1 MQEIL
6 LGLKTAYQLGQSKSY
21 AIRKQRLKL
30 LRTAILNHETEIYEA
45 LYKDLKKN
53 KEEAYVTEIGMVVN
67 EINYALKNL
76 EYWMEPESVG
86 TNLLNLPSSSKIYKE
101 PLGVVLIIG
110 PWNYPFQ
117 LCMNPL
123 VGAIAAGNHIVLK
136 PSEFASHTAAVM
148 EKIIYSIFANDYI
161 YVLQGDGATVINNA
175 LDNFRF
181 DHIFY
186 TGSTHVG
193 KLIYKKAA
201 EQLTAVTL
209 ELGGKSPTVVDETAN
224 LEVACKRIASVK
236 FSNCGQMCVAPDYVL
251 VHEAVKEKF
260 IAVLKKTI
268 LNFYGEKPEE
278 NYNYGKIINETR
290 FNRLIQL
297 LGDSEIIF
305 GGDSNKDLL
314 YIAPTLVVPQ
324 SLEALNMQEEI
335 FGPILPI
342 LTYKTKEEALSII
355 AKQPDPLSFY
365 IYSNNAKAIDWWLNN
380 VSFGGGAV
388 NNSAWH
394 LTNHHLPFGGIR
406 NSGIGAYH
414 GLSSF
419 NTFTHRKA
427 VLKTPTWFDPKI
439 RYPNLSGKL
448 KWFKKII

>member
-1 MQEIL
+1 
-6 LGLKTAYQLGQSKSY
+6 
-21 AIRKQRLKL
+21 
-30 LRTAILNHETEIYEA
+30 
-45 LYKDLKKN
+45 
-53 KEEAYVTEIGMVVN
+53 
-67 EINYALKNL
+67 
-76 EYWMEPESVG
+76 
-86 TNLLNLPSSSKIYKE
+86 
-101 PLGVVLIIG
+101 LGVVLIIG

-148 EKIIYSIFANDYI
+148 EKIIYSIFAKDYI